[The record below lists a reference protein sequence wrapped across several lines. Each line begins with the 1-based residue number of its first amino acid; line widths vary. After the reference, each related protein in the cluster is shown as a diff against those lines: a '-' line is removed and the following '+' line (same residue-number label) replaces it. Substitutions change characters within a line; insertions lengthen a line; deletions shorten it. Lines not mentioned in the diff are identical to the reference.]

1 MIPASIT
8 PDWVGLVLA
17 HATPEVRERFAACG
31 LSMAHMQSAH
41 WTHVRF
47 RWLSGLHIALGPS
60 PTPASMV
67 ISGSSM
73 WSAMH
78 DQAVLLMLLDLV
90 ARHLGPSVAQA
101 VAERLVATIE
111 VEALAAST
119 HDRIVAMESRR

>member
-1 MIPASIT
+1 
-8 PDWVGLVLA
+8 
-17 HATPEVRERFAACG
+17 
-31 LSMAHMQSAH
+31 MQSAH